1 MKLVSKEIL
10 DENGNIEAIKFT
22 DAEGFSIDAVWDDS
36 DEHTEENRE
45 KLREWAHRFV
55 NQLIEKENS
64 K

>member
-1 MKLVSKEIL
+1 MNLVSKEIL

-45 KLREWAHRFV
+45 KFREWAHRFV
-55 NQLIEKENS
+55 SQLIEKENS